1 MLRQKTRG
9 KGVQIYSEGRKVGG
23 GYVIISIHENNG
35 DLVFEAYHPR
45 SGLGC
50 SLRVLV
56 DDVTSALNEDPKWAD
71 YWESSVKTNVYSPD
85 LLRHIVD
92 KLTFITVPKQPPPP
106 WEGISTLQWDALGFM
121 EEIRKGQSKGLRED
135 SGAGVKILV
144 LRKRLRETYLIKH
157 QEVRTISGQQ
167 MTASVLE
174 NSRGDMILEAH
185 DPRSAHRHSLN
196 VSRDRLRV
204 VLKDEP
210 KLLSDRGIEMW
221 RYMLNLVALRPDPDA
236 GRHKM
241 MVLRLKALEKLAED
255 SALKCI
261 HTFGRMN
268 SLKKELEYAKIEH
281 LRLVDLALAAE
292 DVAEADGGKHKPMTL
307 LRMLAKNLNDAKASR
322 DLAKATCDRLVEAV
336 RDCESQFYDET
347 LERKKHLR
355 VCSSWRRE
363 VAHQKLKSGLRLVL
377 STLRPKEHWKRI
389 FYGSRCFGGRHIK
402 GRLVNASHFIV
413 EIMIRQFGTYKDS
426 RNIWI
431 RMRPETIWEGDRRR
445 SKEERMLMSNE
456 EVYRHVA
463 DKATSHMLENIKKS
477 VKISKRRLKNKKSIK
492 KLVKR
497 LPKIENKATDRLR
510 RLTQLSRQVGMGVI
524 LKYGHKDDE
533 AVADANI
540 TVTVENRSRVAFP
553 PIQQQKAEV
562 GNRRKKCS
570 QVGTCVCVN

>member
-1 MLRQKTRG
+1 M
-9 KGVQIYSEGRKVGG
+9 
-23 GYVIISIHENNG
+23 
-35 DLVFEAYHPR
+35 
-45 SGLGC
+45 
-50 SLRVLV
+50 
-56 DDVTSALNEDPKWAD
+56 
-71 YWESSVKTNVYSPD
+71 
-85 LLRHIVD
+85 
-92 KLTFITVPKQPPPP
+92 
-106 WEGISTLQWDALGFM
+106 
-121 EEIRKGQSKGLRED
+121 
-135 SGAGVKILV
+135 
-144 LRKRLRETYLIKH
+144 
-157 QEVRTISGQQ
+157 
-167 MTASVLE
+167 
-174 NSRGDMILEAH
+174 
-185 DPRSAHRHSLN
+185 N

-261 HTFGRMN
+261 HTFTN
-268 SLKKELEYAKIEH
+268 ELFKKELEYAKIEH

-377 STLRPKEHWKRI
+377 STLRPEEHWKRI

-413 EIMIRQFGTYKDS
+413 EIMIRQFELTRTVAIFGYVCAQKPFGKV
-426 RNIWI
+426 IVVVLKK
-431 RMRPETIWEGDRRR
+431 
-445 SKEERMLMSNE
+445 KE
-456 EVYRHVA
+456 
-463 DKATSHMLENIKKS
+463 
-477 VKISKRRLKNKKSIK
+477 
-492 KLVKR
+492 
-497 LPKIENKATDRLR
+497 
-510 RLTQLSRQVGMGVI
+510 
-524 LKYGHKDDE
+524 
-533 AVADANI
+533 
-540 TVTVENRSRVAFP
+540 
-553 PIQQQKAEV
+553 
-562 GNRRKKCS
+562 C
-570 QVGTCVCVN
+570 